1 MTTDKQIAANRRNA
15 ARSTGPKT
23 EAGKAIIARNAV
35 SHGLLSRR
43 TLLVGESKAEL
54 TALGK
59 ALRARLAPVGEVEAL
74 LADQIIASAWR
85 LRHPLEAEAAL
96 MDKAG
101 CPDLAFRSYE
111 GHAIERSL
119 FRAMHELEALQ
130 MRRDARG
137 CAGMR
142 GRDPRRAIG
151 FVSIFRALA
160 RGRLK

>member
-1 MTTDKQIAANRRNA
+1 MTTEKQIAANRRNA
-15 ARSTGPKT
+15 NRSTGPKT
-23 EAGKAIIARNAV
+23 EAGKAIVARNAV

-54 TALGK
+54 TNLGK

-85 LRHPLEAEAAL
+85 LKHALEAEAAL

-101 CPDLAFRSYE
+101 CPEAAFHGYE
-111 GHAIERSL
+111 GHAIERIMRYHAAIERSM

-130 MRRDARG
+130 MRRDAQ
-137 CAGMR
+137 A
-142 GRDPRRAIG
+142 
-151 FVSIFRALA
+151 
-160 RGRLK
+160 